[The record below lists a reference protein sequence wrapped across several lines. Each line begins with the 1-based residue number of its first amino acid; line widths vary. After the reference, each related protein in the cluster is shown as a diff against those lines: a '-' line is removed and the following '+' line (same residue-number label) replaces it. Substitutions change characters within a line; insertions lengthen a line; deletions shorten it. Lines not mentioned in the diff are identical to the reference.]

1 MWLCSSKVIER
12 LRTTSTSTTASAPR
26 TRAAAMPAA
35 RGEPSSRAKRG
46 SSTMPECCRLK
57 AAPVERGPSRAGGP
71 PARPPPEAAQHRAQL
86 ARFHRRAVAEGD
98 HLVRHGREARAG
110 HEDAD
115 QVERIRGGPPPGL
128 RLLRAPPHRAQRL
141 HRLGERELL
150 ADQSGDE
157 APAADLA
164 ARLERAERAQDD
176 APRRHARLARHEL
189 AHDHTPAA
197 EKLAGE

>member
-12 LRTTSTSTTASAPR
+12 LRTTSTSTTAS
-26 TRAAAMPAA
+26 
-35 RGEPSSRAKRG
+35 
-46 SSTMPECCRLK
+46 
-57 AAPVERGPSRAGGP
+57 
-71 PARPPPEAAQHRAQL
+71 
-86 ARFHRRAVAEGD
+86 
-98 HLVRHGREARAG
+98 
-110 HEDAD
+110 
-115 QVERIRGGPPPGL
+115 
-128 RLLRAPPHRAQRL
+128 AQRL

-176 APRRHARLARHEL
+176 APRRHARLARDEL

-197 EKLAGE
+197 EKLAREAHRLGLGPRVGAGAQERPAARRHESRPPAAPRAH